1 MKEILMRLL
10 TFERYIPVMS
20 KQEQAALLSGVPF
33 QKGRLAEWKEETKRR
48 NEALEAIF
56 RRAYDKQKRNGR

>member
-1 MKEILMRLL
+1 MRLL

-56 RRAYDKQKRNGR
+56 KRAYDKQKRNGR